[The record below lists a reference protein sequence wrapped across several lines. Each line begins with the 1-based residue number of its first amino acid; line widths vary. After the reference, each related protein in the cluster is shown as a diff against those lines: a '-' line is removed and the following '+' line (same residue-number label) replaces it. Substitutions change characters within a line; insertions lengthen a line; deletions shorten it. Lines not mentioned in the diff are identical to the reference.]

1 MEHEG
6 LSRKIVGGVLFH
18 FTVYFHKRLFGYFKL
33 GRSFLGDCVK
43 V

>member
-1 MEHEG
+1 MQHEG
-6 LSRKIVGGVLFH
+6 LNGKIAGGIIFY

-33 GRSFLGDCVK
+33 GTSFLGDCMK